1 MSPVAAAVLAL
12 ITPRRWW
19 SPGVDP
25 AAPLRPDRL
34 SPHLL
39 RDIGLADSRDRGD
52 GEGSLNRWG
61 P

>member
-19 SPGVDP
+19 SAGVGQ

-34 SPHLL
+34 SGHLL
-39 RDIGLADSRDRGD
+39 RDIGLADGRDRRD
-52 GEGSLNRWG
+52 RERVRER
-61 P
+61 